1 MNKYISYRPEIDGL
15 RAIAVLSVIFYHSPL
30 DFLNTKLFS
39 GGFIGV
45 DIFFVISGYLITKI
59 IITEYEKTKKF
70 SFLNFYKRRIKRII
84 PALLFVIIVT
94 FPFVFFLVLPNFFI
108 DYLESIISV
117 VLFFSNIY
125 FWDTNM
131 AYDMLQN
138 MEFQPFLHAWTLSVE
153 EQFYFLFPIIFIF
166 LLLKFKKYLFFIVT
180 LGFFLSL
187 FLADYMSYNHAAVN
201 FYFLPTRA
209 WEFLAGSII
218 VLIEKKDIEFFK
230 KKHTKNFF
238 ILLGIL
244 LIIFSISNLDDKM
257 YLPSV
262 VTVIPILGTSFV
274 IFFSHNNNFFI
285 KVLASNFFSNLGKIS
300 YSLYLWHYPIF
311 IIYPNLNFVAQIFL
325 IFFLSI
331 ITYFLI
337 EKKFREK
344 NSLNFYS
351 IKTII
356 FFIFLILIVDLLL
369 LSKKNNFN
377 YTNYPEILTNAF
389 KEKKLI
395 DLNLILDQ
403 EVLTSKKNIFIAGDS
418 HMGVLYN
425 ALKQDKKI
433 KRFNLIDK
441 NLSQGCYYVHGF
453 DKIKYFTKKKL
464 DICTKE
470 NQKKRTESFLS
481 KRESIVIIGGRLPQY
496 LNTPGPNFSR
506 FFGKKDQ
513 KMNLQI
519 YVNSENLS
527 FEEGIK
533 NSINYLLSKNVKVIL
548 VYPVPVLDFNPVKK
562 IFDRYIH
569 DKENF
574 KSNQKKDPFV
584 IGYDSFL
591 NYAEKSHK
599 LLDEISHPNLY
610 KIYTHEI
617 FCDSKKNYCKTHD
630 NEAIFYR
637 DNNHL
642 SKVGNKKIIKQ
653 IFKKINLIEKNLPDN
668 KLVY

>member
-1 MNKYISYRPEIDGL
+1 M
-15 RAIAVLSVIFYHSPL
+15 
-30 DFLNTKLFS
+30 
-39 GGFIGV
+39 
-45 DIFFVISGYLITKI
+45 
-59 IITEYEKTKKF
+59 
-70 SFLNFYKRRIKRII
+70 
-84 PALLFVIIVT
+84 
-94 FPFVFFLVLPNFFI
+94 
-108 DYLESIISV
+108 
-117 VLFFSNIY
+117 
-125 FWDTNM
+125 
-131 AYDMLQN
+131 
-138 MEFQPFLHAWTLSVE
+138 
-153 EQFYFLFPIIFIF
+153 
-166 LLLKFKKYLFFIVT
+166 
-180 LGFFLSL
+180 
-187 FLADYMSYNHAAVN
+187 
-201 FYFLPTRA
+201 
-209 WEFLAGSII
+209 
-218 VLIEKKDIEFFK
+218 
-230 KKHTKNFF
+230 
-238 ILLGIL
+238 
-244 LIIFSISNLDDKM
+244 
-257 YLPSV
+257 
-262 VTVIPILGTSFV
+262 
-274 IFFSHNNNFFI
+274 
-285 KVLASNFFSNLGKIS
+285 
-300 YSLYLWHYPIF
+300 
-311 IIYPNLNFVAQIFL
+311 
-325 IFFLSI
+325 
-331 ITYFLI
+331 
-337 EKKFREK
+337 
-344 NSLNFYS
+344 
-351 IKTII
+351 
-356 FFIFLILIVDLLL
+356 
-369 LSKKNNFN
+369 
-377 YTNYPEILTNAF
+377 
-389 KEKKLI
+389 
-395 DLNLILDQ
+395 
-403 EVLTSKKNIFIAGDS
+403 
-418 HMGVLYN
+418 
-425 ALKQDKKI
+425 
-433 KRFNLIDK
+433 
-441 NLSQGCYYVHGF
+441 HGF

-470 NQKKRTESFLS
+470 NQKKRTESFLR
-481 KRESIVIIGGRLPQY
+481 KKESIVIIGGRLPQY